1 MRLSR
6 KIVDLASMAKKIAS
20 GEGVTEE
27 ELRSGSRRRGVV
39 RIRRVFCQ
47 VAVKSMGCS
56 GAEVARFLGVTTS
69 SVNRLAVSDELPE
82 STRYRK
88 TL

>member
-6 KIVDLASMAKKIAS
+6 KIVDLASLAKEIAS
-20 GEGVTEE
+20 GEEVTEE
-27 ELRSGSRRRGVV
+27 ELRSGSRRRRVV
-39 RIRRVFCQ
+39 RTRRVFCQ
-47 VAVKSMGCS
+47 VAVKNMGYS

-69 SVNRLAVSDELPE
+69 SVNRLAVSAELSE
-82 STRYRK
+82 SARERK